1 MHCKPTTKKLLT
13 FLKIDMKKTLLVL
26 SLALANF
33 AWAQFS
39 SGVVNLPSTAM
50 TVKLDTTPTGVTITV
65 TGDSNSML
73 GIGFGTVGMAPG
85 SDGFIY
91 NTSANRDYTFIG
103 MTTPNADASQ
113 DWTETSNT
121 ISGST
126 RTVVAT
132 RSLSGGA
139 GDFAIA
145 NAAGTIN
152 IFYSRKSTGT
162 SLGYHDAG
170 RGYASLTM
178 TAASLSTNEIASNSK
193 KVNLYPNPAKSTVNF
208 KNFDKIRSV
217 DIYEATGRKIKSVQ
231 PEGESINIED
241 LKSGSY
247 YLEIQLKDGTTSYEK
262 LIKE

>member
-1 MHCKPTTKKLLT
+1 
-13 FLKIDMKKTLLVL
+13 MKKTLLVL
-26 SLALANF
+26 SVALANF

-39 SGVVNLPSTAM
+39 SGTVNLSATSM
-50 TVKLDTTPTGVTITV
+50 TVKLDTTPTVATITM

-73 GIGFGTVGMAPG
+73 GIGFGSTGMAPG

-91 NTSANRDYTFIG
+91 NSSANRDYTFIG

-121 ISGST
+121 VSGST

-132 RSLSGGA
+132 RSLSGG
-139 GDFAIA
+139 GEDFAIA

-152 IFYSRKSTGT
+152 IFYSRKSGGT
-162 SLGYHDAG
+162 SLGYHNVG
-170 RGYASLTM
+170 RGYATLTM
-178 TAASLSTNEIASNSK
+178 TAVSLSTHEIAANNK

-208 KNFDKIRSV
+208 KNFDKIKSV
-217 DIYEATGRKIKSVQ
+217 DIYEASGRKIKSVK
-231 PEGESINIED
+231 PDGESISVED
-241 LKSGSY
+241 LRSGSY
-247 YLEIQLKDGTTSYEK
+247 YLEIQFKDGTTSYEK